1 MAASARLS
9 EVERLR
15 LVVETQ
21 RLINA
26 ATLDTASLM
35 QVVTEQAQHITGASG
50 GVVEAVEGSEMV
62 YRATSGAADGS
73 LGLRL
78 AMGRSL
84 SGLCVR
90 QGVPLRC
97 DDATSDDRV
106 DRAACQAIGVRSMI
120 VTPLFHGSD
129 AIGVLK
135 VMSGDAAHFDDADV
149 EVLGL
154 LGVFI
159 ADALTNASNYGALG
173 YQAMHDTLTGLPN
186 RSLLMDRLV
195 QALHRCRRRSSGV
208 ALVFIDLDNFKSVND
223 RLGHRAGDE
232 VLVAAAREIKR
243 TVRAGET
250 LARFAGDE
258 FVLVCEDAHDTF
270 VEDAVRRRITD
281 AVARVGAR
289 FRCRELGV
297 SVGVA
302 WSQAG
307 GTTAD
312 DLLAAADADMYR
324 VKRAR
329 HLPPEPTA

>member
-26 ATLDTASLM
+26 ATLDAASLM
-35 QVVTEQAQHITGASG
+35 QVVTEQAQRITGAAG
-50 GVVEAVEGSEMV
+50 GVVEVVEGSEMV

-78 AMGRSL
+78 AMGHSL

-97 DDATSDDRV
+97 DDSHSDERV
-106 DRAACQAIGVRSMI
+106 DRDACLRIGVRSMI
-120 VTPLFHGSD
+120 VTPLFHGTD

-135 VMSGDAAHFDDADV
+135 VMSGEPAHFDEADV
-149 EVLGL
+149 EILGL

-173 YQAMHDTLTGLPN
+173 HQAMHDPLTGLPN

-195 QALHRCRRRSSGV
+195 QALHRSRRRSSGV
-208 ALVFIDLDNFKSVND
+208 ALVFMDLDNFKSVND

-232 VLVAAAREIKR
+232 VLVAVAREIKNA
-243 TVRAGET
+243 VRAGET

-270 VEDAVRRRITD
+270 VEDAVRRRITV
-281 AVARVGAR
+281 AVARVGER
-289 FRCRELGV
+289 YRCSQLGV

-307 GTTAD
+307 ETTAD
-312 DLLAAADADMYR
+312 DLLAAADAAMYR
-324 VKRAR
+324 VKRA
-329 HLPPEPTA
+329 HHQPPDPAA